1 MAVSKNIRNLE
12 GKKALVTGSG
22 RGMGRCHALL
32 LAERGAHVVVHD
44 IDGDGVTETERM
56 IKKVGGKIST
66 IIWDIRDVAGFKEM
80 VSREGEIDILV
91 NNAGV
96 GGGGRKIEDIDLD
109 VFNEMFEVHVRGS
122 FFATQAVLPFMKR
135 KKNGNI
141 INISSIFAM
150 GGHESISHYAGAKA
164 AISGFTKSWA
174 KELAPWRIN
183 VNAVAPG
190 FVITDMTK
198 ASQTQQEMRQREKNV
213 PLGRFCEPIDISY
226 AVAWLASPEAKMITG
241 QVISPNSGE
250 VIVGY

>member
-1 MAVSKNIRNLE
+1 MAVSKNIKNLE

-22 RGMGRCHALL
+22 RGMGRSHALL

-44 IDGDGVTETERM
+44 IDGDGVTETEKM

-66 IIWDIRDVAGFKEM
+66 IIWDIRDVGGFKEM

>member
-1 MAVSKNIRNLE
+1 MDHSKNVKILE
-12 GKKALVTGSG
+12 GKKVLVTGSG
-22 RGMGRCHALL
+22 RGMGRSHALL

-44 IDGDGVTETERM
+44 IDGDGVNETKSM
-56 IKKVGGKIST
+56 IENAGGIVST
-66 IIWDIRDVAGFKEM
+66 ITSDIRDVDGFKEM
-80 VSREGEIDILV
+80 VDHEGEIDILV

-96 GGGGRKIEDIDLD
+96 GGGGRKIEDVNLD

-141 INISSIFAM
+141 INVSSIFAM

-198 ASQTQQEMRQREKNV
+198 ASQTQNEMQQLEKNV

-241 QVISPNSGE
+241 QVISPNGGQ